1 MQEPL
6 NYRGPDSNVAAPKSG
21 LRKTGAII
29 GGFALGLPTGIGTM
43 IAIGSLLP
51 NGGRAQTS
59 SQANVAFF
67 IGLAIAGG
75 GFVPLAWSK
84 WFFTGLAVGTGIGV
98 SALAFL
104 IGVMSGITC

>member
-1 MQEPL
+1 MQRLL
-6 NYRGPDSNVAAPKSG
+6 NYRGPDPDVVAPRSG
-21 LRKTGAII
+21 LRKMGAII
-29 GGFALGLPTGIGTM
+29 GGFALGVPTGVGTM

-67 IGLAIAGG
+67 VGLAIAGG

-84 WFFTGLAVGTGIGV
+84 WFFAGLAVGTGIGV
-98 SALAFL
+98 AALAFL
-104 IGVMSGITC
+104 IGIMSGITC

>member
-1 MQEPL
+1 MQRSL
-6 NYRGPDSNVAAPKSG
+6 NYRGPDPDVDAPKSG
-21 LRKTGAII
+21 LRKAGAII
-29 GGFALGLPTGIGTM
+29 GGIALGLPTGIGTM
-43 IAIGSLLP
+43 MAIGSMLP

-84 WFFTGLAVGTGIGV
+84 WFFAGLAVGTGIGV
-98 SALAFL
+98 SVLAFF